1 MASLYSNENFPLPVV
16 EKLRA
21 LGHDVLTLQQTGKA
35 DQALPDKLADA
46 NQLHS
51 RPEAVTPGRGSCIVA
66 LHHRAEAWGDLAAAA
81 FRLAGASDSGRVVTA
96 A

>member
-1 MASLYSNENFPLPVV
+1 MARLYSNENFPLPVV
-16 EKLRA
+16 EKLRE
-21 LGHDVLTLQQTGKA
+21 LGHDVLTIQESGKA

-51 RPEAVTPGRGSCIVA
+51 RPEAVTPGRGSGIVT
-66 LHHRAEAWGDLAAAA
+66 LHHRADAWGDLAAAA
-81 FRLAGASDSGRVVTA
+81 FRLAGASDGGGVVTA